1 MSNKPEKLKIDIPE
15 YNYLISE
22 NNNKTPI
29 FNRQMKYD
37 KSFEF
42 WKDFEENEN
51 KINSPPLKK
60 NKN

>member
-1 MSNKPEKLKIDIPE
+1 MSDKPEKLKIDIPE
-15 YNYLISE
+15 YNYIILE

-29 FNRQMKYD
+29 FNRQIKYS

-42 WKDFEENEN
+42 WKDFDENEN
-51 KINSPPLKK
+51 KINLDHSKK